1 MKKIAYSLALGAMSV
16 VAPALVA
23 TPVHAQ
29 AATSIIVVDLDRVI
43 AESNAFKGASA
54 TLKPQVDALQARAKA
69 LGTQLE
75 TEAGTLSKAR
85 ETNTMAP
92 AAFDAKVKEFQGKQ
106 TAARSELEGKQR
118 SLQLANAYVIDQI
131 NKALDPLIKALM
143 TEKRAQIAL
152 QSGATVAVGPG
163 VDVSSELLT
172 RLNTALPRVNTTPP
186 AGWQPGR

>member
-1 MKKIAYSLALGAMSV
+1 MKKIAYSLALSAMAV
-16 VAPALVA
+16 AAPALIA
-23 TPVHAQ
+23 APAHAQ
-29 AATSIIVVDLDRVI
+29 AAASIIVVDLDRVI
-43 AESNAFKGASA
+43 ADSNAFKGASA
-54 TLKPQVDALQARAKA
+54 TLKPQVDSLQARAKA

-75 TEAGTLSKAR
+75 TEAGSLSKAR

-92 AAFDAKVKEFQGKQ
+92 AAFDAKIKEFQGKQ

-131 NKALDPLIKALM
+131 NKALDPLIKTLM

-152 QSGATVAVGPG
+152 AAGATIAVGPG
-163 VDVSSELLT
+163 VDVSPELLT
-172 RLNTALPRVNTTPP
+172 RLNSALPRVNTTPP